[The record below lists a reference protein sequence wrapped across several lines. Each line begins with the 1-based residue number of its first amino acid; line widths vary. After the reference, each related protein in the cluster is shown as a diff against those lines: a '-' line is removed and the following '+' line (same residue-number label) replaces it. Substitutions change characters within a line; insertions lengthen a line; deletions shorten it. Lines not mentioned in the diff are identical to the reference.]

1 MFRFGREEWRLMA
14 VFKRCAHRKTFM
26 DIFDGMIL
34 LVFPFCSQG
43 EAHIFFVFNAV
54 LCFIFNAEREMFE

>member
-1 MFRFGREEWRLMA
+1 MA
-14 VFKRCAHRKTFM
+14 VFKRFAPRKTFM